1 MQLQEA
7 PDPVPGTDHRARL
20 EVRRSWAR
28 LIRQVYEVDP
38 LLCPHC
44 GGTMKVIA
52 VIDRPAV
59 IRQILEHLG
68 LSTAAPS
75 LRAPPDPPDGLAADQ
90 LREWSY
96 EPLLDDLPAS
106 DPVMA

>member
-1 MQLQEA
+1 MA
-7 PDPVPGTDHRARL
+7 PGPRHPFAL
-20 EVRRSWAR
+20 
-28 LIRQVYEVDP
+28 
-38 LLCPHC
+38 
-44 GGTMKVIA
+44 
-52 VIDRPAV
+52 IDRPAV

-96 EPLLDDLPAS
+96 ELLFDLPVRRTCLPSRGDRQAQTGDLPIP
-106 DPVMA
+106 DPVLV